1 MATIQKFE
9 DLLMWQKARLLTQ
22 AIYKN
27 LNIEIFKNVKKHPD
41 YGFCDQIQ
49 RASVS
54 IMSNI
59 AEGFE
64 RGTKQEFLNYL
75 YIAKGSAGEVR
86 AQLYVA
92 LDTGYLNIETFKY
105 LNELSTECSRLISS
119 FIQKLKTSNVQ
130 GLQYKREIRKG
141 MSETNRKILETS
153 PELKEYYNVE
163 RDEIEFW
170 RLARDRQEKKNI

>member
-9 DLLMWQKARLLTQ
+9 DLIAFQKAREL
-22 AIYKN
+22 AKSIYK
-27 LNIEIFKNVKKHPD
+27 EFRYCKDPGFK
-41 YGFCDQIQ
+41 DQIT

-54 IMSNI
+54 VLSNI

-92 LDTGYLNIETFKY
+92 LDAGYLSEEKFKD
-105 LNELSTECSRLISS
+105 LKFKVEECSKLISN
-119 FIQKLKTSNVQ
+119 FIQSLKMSKFQ
-130 GLQYKREIRKG
+130 GLQHKKEYRKG
-141 MSETNRKILETS
+141 MSDMNKMLLDDN
-153 PELKEYYNVE
+153 PEWKELYNPE
-163 RDEIEFW
+163 KDEIEFW
-170 RLARDRQEKKNI
+170 RKQ

>member
-1 MATIQKFE
+1 MATIRQFE
-9 DLLMWQKARLLTQ
+9 ELIVWKKARELTKE
-22 AIYKN
+22 IYKEFRY
-27 LNIEIFKNVKKHPD
+27 LKD
-41 YGFCDQIQ
+41 YGFKDQIQ

-92 LDTGYLNIETFKY
+92 LDNQYLNIGTFKY
-105 LNELSTECSRLISS
+105 LNSLVLECSRLISS
-119 FIQKLKTSNVQ
+119 FINKVKTGTPS
-130 GLQYKREIRKG
+130 GLQYKREKKKG
-141 MSETNRKILETS
+141 MSDTNKMILESS
-153 PELKEYYNVE
+153 PELKEYYDPE
-163 RDEIEFW
+163 KDEIEFW
-170 RLARDRQEKKNI
+170 RYHQDKNEKNKK